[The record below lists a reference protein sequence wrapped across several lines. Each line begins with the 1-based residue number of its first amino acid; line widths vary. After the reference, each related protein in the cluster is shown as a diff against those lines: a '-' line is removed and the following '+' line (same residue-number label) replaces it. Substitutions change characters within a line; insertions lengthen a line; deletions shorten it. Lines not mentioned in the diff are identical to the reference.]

1 MLGTH
6 LEVHAVML
14 RIITQH
20 HDAKLV
26 LRLEGRL
33 QGPWVDE
40 LRNCWQRAR
49 GSTGDEAIR
58 IELVDVGF
66 VDPAA
71 KALLTEMYCA
81 GVEILVQGCLTQAIR
96 DEIVAGRSAT
106 EDRETP

>member
-14 RIITQH
+14 RIITQR

-33 QGPWVDE
+33 QGPWVNE
-40 LRNCWQRAR
+40 LRKCWQHAR
-49 GSTGDEAIR
+49 ESTGDEGIR

-71 KALLTEMYCA
+71 KALLTEMHRA
-81 GVEILVQGCLTQAIR
+81 GVEILAQGCLTKAIR
-96 DEIVAGRSAT
+96 DEIVARRSAT
-106 EDRETP
+106 KRRRTS